1 MVTGIQSVTETKAN
15 KSPAPSTLNDKPTF
29 GRRLIRVKVYNFP
42 SKTPEVR
49 VLSKASLQ
57 IAAKKMIASR
67 RFGARPHKAIRTAA
81 IDEMKTI
88 QKGVVSASSIVYKEG
103 ISGSALAIKLV
114 TNLSVKRPIRIKLS
128 VTINVGMS
136 MLRGASSRVM
146 VLFPSLAGLG
156 TLL

>member
-15 KSPAPSTLNDKPTF
+15 KSPAPSTLNDNPTF
-29 GRRLIRVKVYNFP
+29 GSRLIRVKVYNFP

-103 ISGSALAIKLV
+103 ISGSALVIKLV